1 MFFIRPLKRHPCR
14 EVLRHEFMGENFD
27 SLREELL
34 GNQSPPT
41 QQEILDLIPSS
52 KLIIADIKEL

>member
-1 MFFIRPLKRHPCR
+1 MFFTRQLKRHPCR
-14 EVLRHEFMGENFD
+14 EVYSHEFQAENFD

-41 QQEILDLIPSS
+41 QQEILDLIPPS
-52 KLIIADIKEL
+52 KLIKANIK